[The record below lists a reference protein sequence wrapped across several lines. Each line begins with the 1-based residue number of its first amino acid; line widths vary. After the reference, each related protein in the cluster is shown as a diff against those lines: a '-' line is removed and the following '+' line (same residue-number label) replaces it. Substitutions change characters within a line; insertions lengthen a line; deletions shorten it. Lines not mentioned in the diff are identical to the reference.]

1 MAWTPL
7 TMSLSSIPTR
17 MFSLVESVAVLVV
30 EQDVALEV
38 VKRKDTS
45 TETVQPAIPPNAVFG
60 FEPR

>member
-1 MAWTPL
+1 
-7 TMSLSSIPTR
+7 